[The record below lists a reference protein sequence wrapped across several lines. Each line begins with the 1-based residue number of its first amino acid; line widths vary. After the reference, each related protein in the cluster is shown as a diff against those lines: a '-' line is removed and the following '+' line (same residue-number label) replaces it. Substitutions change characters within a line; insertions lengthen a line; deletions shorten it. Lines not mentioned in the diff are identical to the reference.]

1 MTTIFGKMARLAVL
15 AGALALTGCVTT
27 DNRLTKDDAGS
38 MKLTGINV
46 SFAPDANVE
55 WDDGIRAYAKAKA
68 ISDDQA
74 GNAVNTPEGKAY
86 LNGMLASQIK
96 SRTERIMAGALTGSR
111 PVRLDIVVRNFT
123 VLSPVKRVL
132 VGGGHLMIADASLV
146 DARTGA
152 MIVAHPDLRG
162 GVATGNGLV
171 GTPVSMA
178 IESNY
183 KESIAE
189 KMMNAYAENY
199 RYLLLPKAPE

>member
-1 MTTIFGKMARLAVL
+1 
-15 AGALALTGCVTT
+15 
-27 DNRLTKDDAGS
+27 
-38 MKLTGINV
+38 
-46 SFAPDANVE
+46 
-55 WDDGIRAYAKAKA
+55 
-68 ISDDQA
+68 
-74 GNAVNTPEGKAY
+74 
-86 LNGMLASQIK
+86 
-96 SRTERIMAGALTGSR
+96 MAGALTGSR

-146 DARTGA
+146 DTRTGA

-199 RYLLLPKAPE
+199 RYLLLPKVEPS

>member
-1 MTTIFGKMARLAVL
+1 MARLAVL
-15 AGALALTGCVTT
+15 AGALALTGCVTAE
-27 DNRLTKDDAGS
+27 NRLSKDDAGG

-46 SFAPDANVE
+46 SVAADANVE
-55 WDDGIRAYAKAKA
+55 WEEGIQAYAKAKA
-68 ISDDQA
+68 ITADRIGS
-74 GNAVNTPEGKAY
+74 AVNTPEAKAY
-86 LNGMLASQIK
+86 LNNMLASQIK
-96 SRTERIMAGALTGSR
+96 SRTERRMTGALTGSR

-123 VLSPVKRVL
+123 VLSPLKRVL
-132 VGGGHLMIADASLV
+132 VGGGHLMIADTSLV

-152 MIVAHPDLRG
+152 VIVAHPNLRG

-189 KMMNAYAENY
+189 KMMDAYAENY
-199 RYLLLPKAPE
+199 RYLLLPRVEPS